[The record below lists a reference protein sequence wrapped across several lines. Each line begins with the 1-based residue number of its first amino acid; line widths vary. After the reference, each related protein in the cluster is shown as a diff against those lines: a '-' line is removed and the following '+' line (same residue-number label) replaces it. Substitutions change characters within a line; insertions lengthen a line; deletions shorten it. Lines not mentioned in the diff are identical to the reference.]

1 MEREEAK
8 SSKTNET
15 EAVAK
20 AALER
25 ALRLGADEC
34 AAEVS
39 ADRGFSVTYRMGEV
53 EALEYTSEKVLSIA
67 VWKGKRRG
75 SATTS
80 DFSERSVERAVR
92 AAVAI
97 ASVAEEDEAT
107 GLPEERDLQTEFRD
121 LSLSHPYEGTPE
133 DAIAYLAK
141 AEEAALKTD
150 PSVENTDGSVFTT
163 SSGRFTLVNS
173 LGFSAGYDYSR
184 HDVDCVAVAAKG
196 DDFEQDAW
204 WGQGRSAT
212 ELPDPETLGR
222 RAAER
227 AAAKLGRKSIPGG
240 SVRVLFAPY
249 VATEFLDMLEDLLS
263 GRALYR
269 KTSCLLG
276 REGTAILP
284 AHVSVLEDPYIPG
297 AIGSGVFDDEG
308 CAGQRRAIVEEGV
321 LRGKFLSSY
330 TARKLGCRTTGN
342 AGGAYNLILTSSET
356 TPDMT
361 EKAMLERLGTGLYV
375 TDTIGRGLN
384 PVTGDYSRG
393 VSGFWV
399 ERGVIVH
406 PVGGMTL
413 AGNLLDMFLSV
424 EAVGAEVYDNGARR
438 SGSVLLGP
446 VQLSGES

>member
-8 SSKTNET
+8 SPKTNET
-15 EAVAK
+15 EEVAK

-25 ALRLGADEC
+25 ALKLGADEC

-107 GLPEERDLQTEFRD
+107 GLPDERDLQTVFRD

-141 AEEAALKTD
+141 AEEAALAAAPT
-150 PSVENTDGSVFTT
+150 VENTDGAVFTT

-204 WGQGRSAT
+204 WGQGRSAV

-227 AAAKLGRKSIPGG
+227 AAAKLGRKAIPGG

-276 REGTAILP
+276 REGTVILP

-308 CAGQRRAIVEEGV
+308 CAGQERAIVEEGV
-321 LRGKFLSSY
+321 LRERASCGENSFRATPRASSAAERPA
-330 TARKLGCRTTGN
+330 TRAAPTT
-342 AGGAYNLILTSSET
+342 
-356 TPDMT
+356 
-361 EKAMLERLGTGLYV
+361 
-375 TDTIGRGLN
+375 
-384 PVTGDYSRG
+384 
-393 VSGFWV
+393 
-399 ERGVIVH
+399 
-406 PVGGMTL
+406 
-413 AGNLLDMFLSV
+413 
-424 EAVGAEVYDNGARR
+424 
-438 SGSVLLGP
+438 
-446 VQLSGES
+446 

>member
-141 AEEAALKTD
+141 AEEAALKVD
-150 PSVENTDGSVFTT
+150 PSVENTDGAVFTT

-184 HDVDCVAVAAKG
+184 HDVDCVAVAANG

-204 WGQGRSAT
+204 WGQGRSAE

-227 AAAKLGRKSIPGG
+227 AAAKLGRKPIPGG

-308 CAGQRRAIVEEGV
+308 
-321 LRGKFLSSY
+321 
-330 TARKLGCRTTGN
+330 
-342 AGGAYNLILTSSET
+342 
-356 TPDMT
+356 
-361 EKAMLERLGTGLYV
+361 
-375 TDTIGRGLN
+375 
-384 PVTGDYSRG
+384 
-393 VSGFWV
+393 
-399 ERGVIVH
+399 
-406 PVGGMTL
+406 
-413 AGNLLDMFLSV
+413 
-424 EAVGAEVYDNGARR
+424 
-438 SGSVLLGP
+438 
-446 VQLSGES
+446 